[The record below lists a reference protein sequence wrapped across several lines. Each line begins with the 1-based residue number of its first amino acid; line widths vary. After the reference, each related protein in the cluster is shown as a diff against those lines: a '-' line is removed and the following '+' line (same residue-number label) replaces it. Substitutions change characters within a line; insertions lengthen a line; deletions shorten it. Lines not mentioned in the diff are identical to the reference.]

1 MKYSGQINL
10 ISKAPHDIDKDRK
23 KQGTYMQK
31 QNGSDPAETRIGV
44 IGIGSMGKGLVYQAH
59 ITPGVRCVAL
69 CDTDIKRCTDVLTW
83 LGIPHSIVKSR
94 HAMEDV
100 IRQGEVA
107 VCEQGLWV
115 AECAGIDI
123 VIEASSAIIPA
134 AEFALAALDSGK
146 HLVLMNSEIDL
157 LFGPLLADIARK
169 QGVICTSCDGDQYG
183 VLKHLIDDLSLWG
196 FDLVMAGNIKGFLDR
211 SANPTSI
218 IPEAEIRNLDY
229 RMCTSYT
236 DGTKLN
242 IEMAIIANACGLITV
257 TPGMHGPRAAH
268 VQDIF
273 KCFDFDAQWKDRRP
287 FVDYILGAEP
297 GGGVFVIG
305 HCDNPYQREML
316 AYYKMGPGPFY
327 LFYRP
332 YHLCHIEAMG
342 TVLQAARRQTPFL
355 VPDHGFQTNVYAY
368 AKRDLN
374 AGETLDGIGGYRCYG
389 LIENMGEST
398 VAPGLPIGL
407 AHDVTLKHDVPKN
420 RRISLNDVAY
430 DPTRPDFAL
439 FDRAFGLPASAA
451 A

>member
-1 MKYSGQINL
+1 
-10 ISKAPHDIDKDRK
+10 
-23 KQGTYMQK
+23 MQK
-31 QNGSDPAETRIGV
+31 QNGSDPAKIRIGI

-59 ITPGVRCVAL
+59 ITPGVRCVAV
-69 CDTDIKRCTDVLTW
+69 CDTDVKRCTAVLTW
-83 LGIPHSIVKSR
+83 LHIPHSIATSR
-94 HAMEDV
+94 AVMEDV
-100 IRQGEVA
+100 TRRGEVA
-107 VCEQGLWV
+107 VCEDGLWV
-115 AECAGIDI
+115 AECADVDV
-123 VIEASSAIIPA
+123 VIEASSAILPA
-134 AEFALAALDSGK
+134 AEFALATLNSGK

-169 QGVICTSCDGDQYG
+169 NGVVCTSCDGDQYG
-183 VLKHLIDDLSLWG
+183 VLKHQIDDLALWG
-196 FDLVMAGNIKGFLDR
+196 LDLVMAGNIKGFLDR

-218 IPEAEIRNLDY
+218 VPEADIRNLDY

-242 IEMAIIANACGLITV
+242 IEMAIIANACGLITT

-268 VQDIF
+268 VQDVF
-273 KCFDFDAQWKDRRP
+273 NCFDFDALWKDRRP

-355 VPDHGFQTNVYAY
+355 VPDYGFQTQVYAY
-368 AKRDLN
+368 AKRDLK
-374 AGETLDGIGGYRCYG
+374 AGEVLDGIGGYCCYG
-389 LIENMGEST
+389 LIENFKENHAS
-398 VAPGLPIGL
+398 PGLPIGL
-407 AHDVTLKHDVPKN
+407 ADNVALRRDVPEQG
-420 RRISLNDVAY
+420 RISLDDVSY
-430 DPTRPDFAL
+430 DPARLDFAL
-439 FDRAFGLPASAA
+439 FDRAFGLPANAA
-451 A
+451 V